1 MATTKKRLGEI
12 LVDAGS
18 ITEEQLNEA
27 LEYKQ
32 EHGVYLGKAIIEL
45 GFLTEKE
52 LLKSLGSQLE
62 MPYLDLTN
70 YKIQE
75 EVLQYVDENY
85 AREHLVM
92 PLFAIDTMLT
102 VASADPLDISVV
114 DDLSLMY
121 EGGEIN
127 FVLSTEKEIENA
139 IDLYYSASRYL
150 AEAVSGDGEQMSRVV
165 SKEIADDTETV
176 AAVDMLLN
184 EAVRIGASDI
194 HIEPRVEDVRIRFR
208 LDGVLQQYY
217 TVPKENMAALIS
229 RVKVLSDMDIAES
242 RIPQDGR
249 FSYKAKDGDIDL
261 RASSFPTP
269 NGEKIVLRLLD
280 PSKGK
285 IALEELGF
293 PPQMLRDWKKLIR
306 TPNGIILVTGPT
318 GSGKTTTLYA
328 TLNIVNSVEVNIMTV
343 EDPIEYQL
351 DNINQS
357 QVNPRAGM
365 TFSIALQAMLRQDPD
380 IILVGEMRDIETID
394 LAIRAALTGHLVF
407 STLHTNDAASSFTR
421 LLDMGVDTFLVSSS
435 VRGILSQR
443 LVRLLCDR
451 CKVPL
456 EPDEAVLKSLEV
468 ENPEEVK
475 NKLFQPTGCVHCK
488 NSGYQGRVGI
498 YELLIPD
505 DEIVTL
511 VKKHATSPNLEEGDV
526 KNGIITIRE
535 SAQRLVK
542 EGRTSLSEMIRVTV

>member
-1 MATTKKRLGEI
+1 MATVKKRLGEI

-18 ITEEQLNEA
+18 ITEDQLNAA
-27 LEYKQ
+27 LEYKSD
-32 EHGVYLGKAIIEL
+32 HGVYLGKAIIEL
-45 GFLTEKE
+45 GFLTEKQ
-52 LLKSLGSQLE
+52 LLKSLGGQLD
-62 MPYLDLTN
+62 MPFVDLSN

-75 EVLQYVDENY
+75 EVLRYVDEKL
-85 AREHLVM
+85 AREHIVM
-92 PLFAIDTMLT
+92 PLFAIDNILT
-102 VASADPLDISVV
+102 VASADPMDISVI
-114 DDLSLMY
+114 DELSQNY

-127 FVLSTEKEIENA
+127 LVLATEKEIEQA

-150 AEAVSGDGEQMSRVV
+150 AEAESGDGDQASRVV

-176 AAVDMLLN
+176 EAVDMLLN

-194 HIEPRVEDVRIRFR
+194 HVEPRVDDVRIRFR

-242 RIPQDGR
+242 RVPQDGR
-249 FSYKAKDGDIDL
+249 FSYRTKDSEIDL

-280 PSKGK
+280 PTKGK
-285 IALEELGF
+285 IDLDKLGF
-293 PPQMLRDWKKLIR
+293 LSKMLKQWKKLIK

-357 QVNPRAGM
+357 QVNAKAGM

-407 STLHTNDAASSFTR
+407 STLHTNDSASSFTR

-435 VRGILSQR
+435 IRGILSQR

-451 CKVPL
+451 CKTPL
-456 EPDEAVLKSLEV
+456 EPDEATLKTLEI
-468 ENPEEVK
+468 ESPETVK
-475 NKLFQPTGCVHCK
+475 NKLFQPVGCVHCK

-498 YELLIPD
+498 YELLVPD
-505 DEIVTL
+505 DEIVAL
-511 VKKHATSPNLEEGDV
+511 VNKHATSTEIEEVAVRKGMV
-526 KNGIITIRE
+526 TMHE
-535 SAQRLVK
+535 SAQVLVK
-542 EGRTSLSEMIRVTV
+542 EGRTSISEMIRVTI